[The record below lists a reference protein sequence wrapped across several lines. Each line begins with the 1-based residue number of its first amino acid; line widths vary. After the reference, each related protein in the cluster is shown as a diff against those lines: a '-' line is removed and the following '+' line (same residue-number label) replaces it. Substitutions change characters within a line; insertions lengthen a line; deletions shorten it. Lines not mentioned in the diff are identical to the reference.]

1 MTWWTRELRRRV
13 AMTMT
18 LTSAAVAALIAAMPQ
33 DAAAQVAA
41 LPSASPALAAAAAAN
56 TPADCAAIADG
67 EARLA
72 CYDRLHGRAP
82 SAPPP
87 STVAREPGV
96 AVPAAL
102 PVAAAAKQP
111 GADDPCSRLPEAS
124 GSARNYLGS
133 TLSERWELTCRDQMP
148 RFLPRPYKPVYL
160 LPVSWTTRSNRSP
173 SMGASE
179 SPDNGVVQALDLDKN
194 EAKFQISLKSKI
206 WSLDNDGTLSLWGA
220 YTQSS
225 RWQVYN
231 GRVSRPFRETNYEP
245 ELIATHGTDLA
256 LPFGWKA
263 SMVGL
268 SLNHQSNGR
277 AEPLSRSWNRV
288 IGEVALERGETTV
301 SLRPWWRILNSGGD
315 DNPQIQDY
323 VGRGEVL
330 VTQKLGRHVLA
341 LTARHSLR
349 FGDRSRGSAQLEW
362 AFPIGGG
369 LHGYLQLFNG
379 YGESLI
385 DYNFRESRIGLGISV
400 IEWR

>member
-1 MTWWTRELRRRV
+1 MPSTPRRV
-13 AMTMT
+13 F
-18 LTSAAVAALIAAMPQ
+18 PR
-33 DAAAQVAA
+33 
-41 LPSASPALAAAAAAN
+41 PSFLSPPLLALAGAVPSIVQAQAPA
-56 TPADCAAIADG
+56 TPATPEACVSINVDAD
-67 EARLA
+67 RLA
-72 CYDRLHGRAP
+72 CYDATLGRG
-82 SAPPP
+82 
-87 STVAREPGV
+87 ARDTRG
-96 AVPAAL
+96 ADI
-102 PVAAAAKQP
+102 AAKEARAIQKNLELAEDVVP
-111 GADDPCSRLPEAS
+111 EAATAAPTGTGELYPHDDPQLAQAIANAGK
-124 GSARNYLGS
+124 GSLLDS
-133 TLSERWELTCRDQMP
+133 RWELAKDSKLGIFNFRA
-148 RFLPRPYKPVYL
+148 YKPVYL
-160 LPVSWTTRSNRSP
+160 LPVSWTSRSNRSP
-173 SMGASE
+173 APSSE
-179 SPDNGVVQALDLDKN
+179 TPDNGVVQALDLDKN

-206 WSLDNDGTLSLWGA
+206 WSLDDHGSLSVWGA

-245 ELIATHGTDLA
+245 ELIVTHGADVA

-277 AEPLSRSWNRV
+277 AAPLSRSWNRL
-288 IGEVALERGETTV
+288 IGDLSLEHGETTV
-301 SLRPWWRILNSGGD
+301 SLRPWWRILNGGSD
-315 DNPQIQDY
+315 DNPRIQDY

-369 LHGYLQLFNG
+369 LHGYLQLFSG

-385 DYNFRESRIGLGISV
+385 DYNFRESRVGLGVSV